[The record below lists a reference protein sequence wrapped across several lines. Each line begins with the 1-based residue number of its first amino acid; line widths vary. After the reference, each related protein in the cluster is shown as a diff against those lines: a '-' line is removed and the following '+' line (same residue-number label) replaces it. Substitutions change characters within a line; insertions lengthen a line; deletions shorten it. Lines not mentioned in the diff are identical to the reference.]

1 MSLRKSEIEC
11 QLNFLQKQ
19 VAICPAYLTLA
30 YVRVACEEVP
40 TMSQVLFPLLV
51 FNLQKN
57 SEVIVAPCYR

>member
-30 YVRVACEEVP
+30 YVRAAREVS
-40 TMSQVLFPLLV
+40 TTSQVLFPLLV

-57 SEVIVAPCYR
+57 SEVIVDPCYR

>member
-30 YVRVACEEVP
+30 YVRVASAYYEPGAISP
-40 TMSQVLFPLLV
+40 TR
-51 FNLQKN
+51 
-57 SEVIVAPCYR
+57 I